1 MDSHSIISGIDA
13 EIAKLQRVRS
23 LLVNGGNVVGV
34 ANRKAAKKAS
44 AKHAKKRVLSPEAR
58 ARIGDAQRKR
68 WAASKKPESAAPAK
82 ATKKAAKKTSR
93 VNAKIAAPKKVA
105 KRTVSPEARK
115 RMADAQRKRWATA
128 RKLNSSAPAKAA
140 KRAAEKT
147 APVKATKPVTAVQ
160 ETLKA
165 ESAS

>member
-58 ARIGDAQRKR
+58 ERIG
-68 WAASKKPESAAPAK
+68 
-82 ATKKAAKKTSR
+82 
-93 VNAKIAAPKKVA
+93 
-105 KRTVSPEARK
+105 
-115 RMADAQRKRWATA
+115 DAQRKRWATA